1 MSIKGVVSKV
11 SSNHYNNKE
20 LWSFRLRGDNNYYNT
35 GEIKPHV
42 LEGQSI
48 EFDTKLSPSGKHT
61 ALLDTVREWK
71 PDSDVPLS
79 NTPMR
84 GFVKSSFKKDPD
96 KDLYWAN
103 KEARDIKNDKL
114 RELGA
119 TRNTAISFVELL
131 VKVDGLK
138 LPAAQNKKEEVLFEA
153 VNHYTEKFLKTHT
166 DEPAPVGEETVGTAA
181 TTGEPDESWS

>member
-48 EFDTKLSPSGKHT
+48 EFETKLSPSGKHT

-71 PDSDVPLS
+71 PDSDVPLT
-79 NTPMR
+79 NTPVR
-84 GFVKSSFKKDPD
+84 GFVKSFKKDPD

-119 TRNTAISFVELL
+119 TRNTAISFVEMLI
-131 VKVDGLK
+131 KVDGLK

-166 DEPAPVGEETVGTAA
+166 EEPSAGEEQVGATASV
-181 TTGEPDESWS
+181 GEPDESWS